1 MYGFYQ
7 SPDGLKRVHVKLTE
21 ILKREIIT
29 LSEVKKILE
38 NISLDEMDQIQRW
51 TYDYSKKFAKT
62 DYDDAKAIV
71 DSLITEGGLTVEE
84 AVELVNVMPR
94 SLEEL
99 RAFTF
104 GWKKL
109 IATEKLEK
117 IKSILLSGKDDKKNT
132 ETEKDDSG
140 IES

>member
-1 MYGFYQ
+1 MY
-7 SPDGLKRVHVKLTE
+7 SKLTE
-21 ILKREIIT
+21 VIKREIIS

-38 NISLDEMDQIQRW
+38 SVSLDEMDQIQRW

-62 DYDDAKAIV
+62 DYDNAKVMIDNLV
-71 DSLITEGGLTVEE
+71 NEGDLSMEE
-84 AVELVNVMPR
+84 AVELVNVMPK

-109 IATEKLEK
+109 IVTEKLEK
-117 IKSILLSGKDDKKNT
+117 IKSILLSNQDIANHKD
-132 ETEKDDSG
+132 EPG

>member
-1 MYGFYQ
+1 M
-7 SPDGLKRVHVKLTE
+7 TE
-21 ILKREIIT
+21 VLQREIIT

-38 NISLDEMDQIQRW
+38 SISLDEMDQIQRW
-51 TYDYSKKFAKT
+51 TYDYSKKFAKS
-62 DYDDAKAIV
+62 DYDKTKVMV
-71 DSLITEGGLTVEE
+71 DSLVNEGNLTMEE
-84 AVELVNVMPR
+84 SVELVNVMPK

-109 IATEKLEK
+109 IVTEKLEK
-117 IKSILLSGKDDKKNT
+117 IKSILLSNQIDENPKDG
-132 ETEKDDSG
+132 SG

>member
-1 MYGFYQ
+1 MY
-7 SPDGLKRVHVKLTE
+7 SELTE
-21 ILKREIIT
+21 LLKREIIT

-38 NISLDEMDQIQRW
+38 SISLDEMDQIQRW

-62 DYDDAKAIV
+62 GYGNAKVMI
-71 DSLITEGGLTVEE
+71 DNLINEGDLTMEE
-84 AVELVNVMPR
+84 AVELVNVMPK

-109 IATEKLEK
+109 IVTEKLEK
-117 IKSILLSGKDDKKNT
+117 IKSILLSNSDNDSHNKD
-132 ETEKDDSG
+132 EPS

>member
-1 MYGFYQ
+1 MT
-7 SPDGLKRVHVKLTE
+7 D

-29 LSEVKKILE
+29 LSEVQKILDS
-38 NISLDEMDQIQRW
+38 ISLDEMDQIQRW
-51 TYDYSKKFAKT
+51 TYDYSKKFSKTNYDTAKMM
-62 DYDDAKAIV
+62 I
-71 DSLITEGGLTVEE
+71 DSLIKEGELTIEE
-84 AVELVNVMPR
+84 AVELVNVMPT

-109 IATEKLEK
+109 IVTEKLER
-117 IKSILLSGKDDKKNT
+117 IKSILSTSANNNDKQ
-132 ETEKDDSG
+132 ETS

>member
-1 MYGFYQ
+1 
-7 SPDGLKRVHVKLTE
+7 LTD

-29 LSEVKKILE
+29 LSEVQKILDS
-38 NISLDEMDQIQRW
+38 ISPDEMDQIQRW
-51 TYDYSKKFAKT
+51 TYDYSKKFSKTNYDAAKMM
-62 DYDDAKAIV
+62 IE
-71 DSLITEGGLTVEE
+71 SLIKEGELTIEE
-84 AVELVNVMPR
+84 AVELVNVMPT

-109 IATEKLEK
+109 IVTEKLER
-117 IKSILLSGKDDKKNT
+117 IRSILSTSDTDNDKQ
-132 ETEKDDSG
+132 ETS

>member
-1 MYGFYQ
+1 M
-7 SPDGLKRVHVKLTE
+7 TE
-21 ILKREIIT
+21 VLKREIIT

-51 TYDYSKKFAKT
+51 TYDYSKKFSKT
-62 DYDDAKAIV
+62 DYDDAKVMV
-71 DSLITEGGLTVEE
+71 DGLIAEGDLTVEE
-84 AVELVNVMPR
+84 AVELVNVMPK

-109 IATEKLEK
+109 IGTEKL
-117 IKSILLSGKDDKKNT
+117 
-132 ETEKDDSG
+132 
-140 IES
+140 

>member
-1 MYGFYQ
+1 
-7 SPDGLKRVHVKLTE
+7 LTE
-21 ILKREIIT
+21 VIKREIIS

-38 NISLDEMDQIQRW
+38 SVSLDEMDQIQRW

-62 DYDDAKAIV
+62 DYDNAKVMIDNLV
-71 DSLITEGGLTVEE
+71 NEGDLSMEE
-84 AVELVNVMPR
+84 AVELVNVMPK

-109 IATEKLEK
+109 IVTEKLEK
-117 IKSILLSGKDDKKNT
+117 IKSILLSNHDMANHKD
-132 ETEKDDSG
+132 EPG

>member
-1 MYGFYQ
+1 
-7 SPDGLKRVHVKLTE
+7 LTE
-21 ILKREIIT
+21 VLKREIIT
-29 LSEVKKILE
+29 LSEVKKILGSIPLE
-38 NISLDEMDQIQRW
+38 DMDQIQRW

-62 DYDDAKAIV
+62 EYDNAKLMV
-71 DSLITEGGLTVEE
+71 DNLVNEGDLTMEE
-84 AVELVNVMPR
+84 SVELVNVMPR

-109 IATEKLEK
+109 IVTEKLEK
-117 IKSILLSGKDDKKNT
+117 IKSILISNVDIERHKD
-132 ETEKDDSG
+132 ESS

>member
-1 MYGFYQ
+1 
-7 SPDGLKRVHVKLTE
+7 VHLKLTE
-21 ILKREIIT
+21 VLKREIIT

-38 NISLDEMDQIQRW
+38 SISPDEMDQIQRW

-62 DYDDAKAIV
+62 DYDNAKVMI
-71 DSLITEGGLTVEE
+71 DNLMNEDDLTIEE
-84 AVELVNVMPR
+84 AVELVNVMPK

-109 IATEKLEK
+109 IVTEKLEK
-117 IKSILLSGKDDKKNT
+117 IKSILLSNQNNSNNNNKDESNT
-132 ETEKDDSG
+132 EN
-140 IES
+140 